1 MHYSQSNPTERLI
14 MTRTVYLNGEY
25 LPEDEARI
33 SIFDRAVLFGDAIYE
48 VAGVLNRKLI
58 DFEAHMQRYHR
69 SLGELGIPVPLDK
82 EQVLSAFRK
91 LVELNDIE
99 EGMIYLQVTRGQADR
114 DFVWQG
120 ELQPTVFMFT
130 QHKLPAENKAAETG
144 VVLKS
149 VQDIRWARRDI
160 KSVNLLGQVL
170 AKKAASDAG
179 AYEALMIDTD
189 GYITEC
195 GSTSFFMVKD
205 DLLLTRPL
213 NNDILSGVTRKALVA
228 LCTTHGIRLVE
239 SKFRLEDALQA
250 DEAFISCASSYLLP
264 VVQIDD
270 QQISDG
276 VPGPRFRKL
285 RDIYLEHVR
294 ASAI

>member
-1 MHYSQSNPTERLI
+1 MK
-14 MTRTVYLNGEY
+14 RTVYLNGEY
-25 LPEDEARI
+25 LPEDEAKI

-48 VAGVLNRKLI
+48 VAGVLDGKLI
-58 DFEAHMQRYHR
+58 DFEAHMQRYQR
-69 SLGELGIPVPLDK
+69 SLGELRIPVPLDK
-82 EQVLSAFRK
+82 TQILSAFRK
-91 LVELNDIE
+91 LVELNHVD
-99 EGMIYLQVTRGQADR
+99 EGLIYLQVTRGEADR

-130 QHKLPAENKAAETG
+130 QHKLSVESKAAETG
-144 VVLKS
+144 VILKS
-149 VQDIRWARRDI
+149 VDDIRWARRDI

-179 AYEALMIDTD
+179 AYEALMVDSD

-195 GSTSFFMVKD
+195 GATSFFIVKD

-213 NNDILSGVTRKALVA
+213 NNDILAGVTRKALVA
-228 LCTTHGIRLVE
+228 LCITHGIRLVE

-250 DEAFISCASSYLLP
+250 DEAFISGASIVLA

-270 QQISDG
+270 QQIGGG
-276 VPGPRFRKL
+276 VPGPWFRKL
-285 RDIYLEHVR
+285 GDIYLEYAR

>member
-1 MHYSQSNPTERLI
+1 

-69 SLGELGIPVPLDK
+69 SLDELGIPVPLDK
-82 EQVLSAFRK
+82 EKILSAFRK
-91 LVELNDIE
+91 LVELNDVE
-99 EGMIYLQVTRGQADR
+99 EGMIYMQVTRGQADR

-144 VVLKS
+144 VILKS
-149 VQDIRWARRDI
+149 VNDIRWARRDI

-213 NNDILSGVTRKALVA
+213 NNDILAGVTRKALVA